1 MPFTLSGTTGKLV
14 IEVTADSKEK
24 KNKVYTY
31 TLFYGSDERR
41 ADFLTDGTADEY
53 PDLAVCTF
61 TSFFDAPEACP
72 IFNAGCCCC
81 AARLATLSAPAHIHA
96 SHRVDCPLALRCLSR
111 HKPPSRPVRPGKL
124 TAPRCSSTR

>member
-14 IEVTADSKEK
+14 IEVTEDTKEK

-61 TSFFDAPEACP
+61 TLFFDTPEVGP
-72 IFNAGCCCC
+72 IVLWSVLLSPNGVPYC
-81 AARLATLSAPAHIHA
+81 RLPLIATRLTEWSVRSLP
-96 SHRVDCPLALRCLSR
+96 CLSR
-111 HKPPSRPVRPGKL
+111 RKPPSRRVQPGKL
-124 TAPRCSSTR
+124 TAPRCSSTH